1 MTASR
6 ILKKILKVLMIIIM
20 SVLALAGI
28 FLIFIHLPVGRK
40 ITKNQVQKYLKNKLN
55 TEVRIGSI
63 DYSLPEWVE
72 IKNIYV
78 EDQKKDT
85 LLYGEELKVD
95 LKLLKLLRGN
105 TDIQKAYLKNIL
117 VNINRPEGE
126 TAFNFEF
133 IVNAF
138 TGNKKTTANPD
149 TAALKLTL
157 DHLILDRVAVRFKD
171 VPGGNSFVTKI
182 DSLDATLTRFQP
194 DRLQFDITKFYANGI
209 DFFMGMT
216 KPTLVDSTS
225 FNSGNAAAP
234 TSNSLWITAGNFNLA
249 NIDVAIDDEV
259 SGMFYSN
266 DVHRLK
272 LTNATLDLAGYK
284 GIADSLVLDSSRVKF
299 VSPKIPDDKVSTSA
313 PAPWLF
319 KAKLGLLTHNSFQF
333 DDNNV
338 VATGGLDFS
347 HLDLSDIR
355 ARIEDFQYS
364 DSLTKAN
371 IYTLALKDKSG
382 FVLDSGRVDMLF
394 TDTILSAQNLFL
406 KTAGSVLQNGIEIR
420 YDSLGAITSHPE
432 NTLITANFNNSQIAF
447 NDLHLVFPFLK
458 ETFPPATFA
467 NQVVRINTELRGTL
481 KRVYLPHIQLS
492 GLSGSTVN
500 ARGTLF
506 NLNNPEKFSYD
517 LVIINS
523 RILKQDMLRFIPPEN
538 LSQFQQLPPEFALSG
553 NIRGSKNDLD
563 GVIRASGNGIDFA
576 GKIALNNISNPERLE
591 YDVTMERG
599 TFSRDFIMG
608 FIPAGTLPE
617 GFQIPE
623 RIVAEGMIGGSTN
636 DVKADARL
644 QTSFGNA
651 SVKGFLKNYSDP
663 QKANY
668 DLDINLVNFDL
679 GKLSGQDSL
688 VGEATGHV
696 LAKGTGLDYKTMVAD
711 LSGDIRRVELN
722 GYDYNNIVADIK
734 LNRGEF
740 SAEGSVDDSAL
751 KLKTNLTGN
760 LSGDYPIVRGLLR
773 VDTARLN
780 ALGLYP
786 DSLDL
791 AFTAEID
798 ADNLRPRQ
806 MAARLLIDSINF
818 KLRNERYPL
827 DSILLQ
833 ASSLNGVDSI
843 TLTSNV
849 ANGYVAGAFD
859 YDKVIPAIMQYVDSY
874 YDIGV
879 SDSSTY
885 PDQQINFSA
894 SIQSHPLISAFVPD
908 LTDYKG
914 LDLQGRFR
922 TADLDS
928 ALSLQARAAQ
938 IQYGTNSFT
947 NALVDIKSQDGKIN
961 YAASADTISAAG
973 KYFYG
978 TRVNGNAL
986 KDSLVISAVTQDE
999 SKRDWFGVKGSV
1011 GTKDGTY
1018 TISLRDTVLMN
1029 YEYWEV
1035 APDNYIRYGD
1045 EGIIVHNL
1053 SLTSDTAR
1061 LIVKSQEE
1069 IPNSAID
1076 VSVDN
1081 FNIRSI
1087 SSFINPDT
1095 LFMEGILDSRLTID
1109 DLDNQVPTFTGYAYV
1124 SGFKMMGQPI
1134 GELEFYAAN
1143 RSDELVST
1151 RIYLTG
1157 NGNDV
1162 SASANY
1168 NLVSEVLDAKVDV
1181 TRLNAATLTGLSAG
1195 QLKYASGSIRGNMDI
1210 YGLIGDPH
1218 WNGQLNFDTTRFA
1231 LTEFGAPYQV
1241 NDQQITLAYPN
1252 IRLDNFTISD
1262 SLGNEMKV
1270 NGDVTARTLTRY
1282 DFDLG
1287 VKADDF
1293 IVLNVQKAIAN
1304 ELYGFASVDADI
1316 HIGGNSEAPDIEGD
1330 VLLNDNSD
1338 VTIVLPERNFDKDA
1352 SKSIVRFVDMDTM
1365 GILQPG
1371 TGFSEKEASGPVFAK
1386 FLNYNLNLEVR
1397 KDAIM
1402 RIIVDPVTGDEMV
1415 VQGDAQLNAGVD
1427 PGGNIVL
1434 AGNYILDKG
1443 SYVLNYQ
1450 FLQRRFNLQKGST
1463 ITFVGEP
1470 MNARV
1475 DVTAEYIA
1483 NSSSRDLLANEVTSA
1498 DPALA
1503 NSFNQ
1508 KIPFR
1513 VIMHLTGVLSQPTI
1527 KFDIQLPDEESNIRI
1542 HPDLKATI
1550 ESKLAQIRGDESA
1563 TNKQVFSLLLF
1574 NRFISEQSSDFFKG
1588 NENGFND
1595 LARQSVSQFLS
1606 SALNEIANDLIKG
1619 VDIDLSLNS
1628 YQDYS
1633 GLGSSQRTD
1642 LNLQLS
1648 KSFMNDRLVVTVGK
1662 NFGIEG
1668 TNPAS
1673 KAEGKNS
1680 YIPDL
1685 TVAYKLS
1692 RDGRYMLR
1700 AYRRNQ
1706 FEVILDGYVVETGI
1720 GFVLTMDYDKFR
1732 ELFRK
1737 RKK

>member
-1 MTASR
+1 
-6 ILKKILKVLMIIIM
+6 MIFIV
-20 SVLALAGI
+20 SVLALAG
-28 FLIFIHLPVGRK
+28 LLVIFIHMPAGRK
-40 ITKNQVQKYLKNKLN
+40 ITKNQVQKFLKSKLN

-63 DYSLPEWVE
+63 DYSLPKWVE

-95 LKLLKLLRGN
+95 LKLFKLLRGN
-105 TDIQKAYLKNIL
+105 TDIQKAYLKNVLI
-117 VNINRPEGE
+117 NINRSESDS
-126 TAFNFEF
+126 AFNFDF

-138 TGNKKTTANPD
+138 TGNKKATANPD

-157 DHLILDRVAVRFKD
+157 DHLVLDRVAVRFKD
-171 VPGGNSFVTKI
+171 LYGGNSFVTKI

-194 DRLQFDITKFYANGI
+194 DRLQFDITKFDASGI
-209 DFFMGMT
+209 DFFMSMT
-216 KPTLVDSTS
+216 KPSLPDTTSVSDGSSTPS
-225 FNSGNAAAP
+225 
-234 TSNSLWITAGNFNLA
+234 TSNSLWLTAGKFDLR
-249 NIDVAIDDEV
+249 NIDVAIDDNV

-266 DVHRLK
+266 DVHRLA
-272 LTNATLDLAGYK
+272 LTNAVLDLATYR

-299 VSPKIPDDKVSTSA
+299 VAPKIQDNKEETSE

-319 KAKLGLLTHNSFQF
+319 KAKVGLLNNNQFQYN
-333 DDNNV
+333 DNNV
-338 VATGGLDFS
+338 TPTGGLDFS
-347 HLDLSDIR
+347 HMDVSGIN
-355 ARIEDFQYS
+355 ARIEDFLFS

-371 IYTLALKDKSG
+371 VYTLALQEKNG
-382 FVLDSGRVDMLF
+382 FVLDSGRVDLAF
-394 TDTILSAQNLFL
+394 SDTLLSATNLFL

-420 YDSLGAITSHPE
+420 YDSIEAMATHPE
-432 NTLITANFNNSQIAF
+432 NTLITANFNNSKIAF
-447 NDLHLVFPFLK
+447 NDLYQVLPFLK
-458 ETFPPATFA
+458 ETFSPASFS
-467 NQVVRINTELRGTL
+467 NQVVHINTELRGTMQ
-481 KRVYLPHIQLS
+481 RVYLPHIQLS
-492 GLSGSTVN
+492 GLSGSSVN

-506 NLNNPEKFSYD
+506 NLNDAERFSYD
-517 LVIINS
+517 LVILNS
-523 RILKQDMLRFIPPEN
+523 RILKQDLLRFIPPEN
-538 LSQFQQLPPEFALSG
+538 LAQFQQLPPFFSLSG
-553 NIRGSKNDLD
+553 NLRGNSNNLD
-563 GVIRASGNGIDFA
+563 AVVRATGSGIDFA
-576 GKIALNNISNPERLE
+576 GKIALDNISDPAKLK
-591 YDVTMERG
+591 YDVVMQRG
-599 TFSRDFIMG
+599 TFSKNFITG

-617 GFQIPE
+617 GFQIPDQ
-623 RIVAEGMIGGSTN
+623 IVAEGMIGGGVN
-636 DVKADARL
+636 DLKADARL

-651 SVKGFLKNYSDP
+651 SVKGYLKNYSDP
-663 QKANY
+663 QNAVY
-668 DLDINLVNFDL
+668 DVNMNLVNFDL
-679 GKLSGQDSL
+679 GKLTGQDSL
-688 VGEATGHV
+688 VGKLTGNIV
-696 LAKGTGLDYKTMVAD
+696 AKGTGFDYKTMVAD
-711 LSGDIRRVELN
+711 LAGNIQEVELK
-722 GYDYNNIVADIK
+722 GYNYKNIIADVN
-734 LNRGEF
+734 LNRGDF
-740 SAEGSVDDSAL
+740 DAQASIDDPAL
-751 KLKTNLTGN
+751 RLNADLAGN
-760 LSGDYPIVRGLLR
+760 LSGEYPVVEGMMR
-773 VDTARLN
+773 VDTARLY

-786 DSLDL
+786 DSLDV
-791 AFTAEID
+791 AFTANINAND
-798 ADNLRPRQ
+798 LKPRQ
-806 MAARLLIDSINF
+806 LDAKLLIDSISF
-818 KLRNERYPL
+818 KLRNEKYPL

-833 ASSLNGVDSI
+833 ASSLNGIDSI
-843 TLTSNV
+843 TLSSNV
-849 ANGYVAGAFD
+849 ANAFASGAFD
-859 YDKVIPAIMQYVDSY
+859 YDLVIPAIVQYIDGY
-874 YDIGV
+874 YDIGAN
-879 SDSSTY
+879 DSTTY
-885 PDQQINFSA
+885 PDQQVKFAAKIE
-894 SIQSHPLISAFVPD
+894 SHPLISAFVPD
-908 LTDYKG
+908 LKTYR
-914 LDLQGRFR
+914 DLNLEGSFR
-922 TADLDS
+922 SADTDS
-928 ALSLQARAAQ
+928 AFNFRANAGN
-938 IQYGTNSFT
+938 IAYGNNTVA
-947 NALVDIKSQDGKIN
+947 NAIVDVRSRNGRIE
-961 YAASADTISAAG
+961 YAASTDTLSAAG
-973 KYFYG
+973 KMFYG
-978 TRVNGNAL
+978 TRIQGNAVN
-986 KDSLVISAVTQDE
+986 DSLVLSAITQDE
-999 SKRDWFGVKGSV
+999 NKKDWFGLKGSL
-1011 GTKDGTY
+1011 GTTNGAY
-1018 TISLRDTVLMN
+1018 TFSLRDTALLN
-1029 YEYWEV
+1029 YEKWEV
-1035 APDNYIRYGD
+1035 APDNYIRYGED
-1045 EGIIVHNL
+1045 GIIVHNFAL
-1053 SLTSDTAR
+1053 SSDTAR
-1061 LIVKSQEE
+1061 LIIKSQEE

-1087 SSFINPDT
+1087 SSFINADT
-1095 LFMEGILDSRLTID
+1095 LFMEGTMDSRLTID
-1109 DLDNQVPTFTGYAYV
+1109 DLNNQVPTFTGYAYV
-1124 SGFKMMGQPI
+1124 SGFKMMSQPI
-1134 GELEFYAAN
+1134 GDLEFYAAN

-1157 NGNDV
+1157 NENDV

-1168 NLVSEVLDAKVDV
+1168 NLVSEVVDAKVNI
-1181 TRLNAATLTGLSAG
+1181 TKLNAATLTGLSAG
-1195 QLKYASGSIRGNMDI
+1195 QLKYASGNIRGNMDI
-1210 YGLIGDPH
+1210 YGLVGNPH
-1218 WNGQLNFDTTRFA
+1218 WNGQLIFDTTRFA

-1241 NDQQITLAYPN
+1241 NDQQIRLSYPD
-1252 IRLDNFTISD
+1252 IRLNNFTIRD

-1270 NGDVTARTLTRY
+1270 NGNVTARTLTRY
-1282 DFDLG
+1282 DFDLD
-1287 VKADDF
+1287 VNADDF
-1293 IVLNVQKAIAN
+1293 IVLNVQRAIGN

-1316 HIGGNSEAPDIEGD
+1316 SIKGTSEAPDIQGD

-1352 SKSIVRFVDMDTM
+1352 SKSIVRFIDMDTM
-1365 GILQPG
+1365 AILQPG
-1371 TGFSEKEASGPVFAK
+1371 VGFSEKEVGGPSFAK

-1402 RIIVDPVTGDEMV
+1402 RIIIDPVTGDEMV

-1463 ITFVGEP
+1463 ITFAGEP

-1513 VIMHLTGVLSQPTI
+1513 VVMHLTGVLSQPTI
-1527 KFDIQLPDEESNIRI
+1527 KFDIQLPDEESNARI
-1542 HPDLKATI
+1542 NPDLRTTI
-1550 ESKLAQIRGDESA
+1550 ENKLAQIRGDESA

-1574 NRFISEQSSDFFKG
+1574 NRFVGEQSSDFFKG
-1588 NENGFND
+1588 NESGFND

-1606 SALNEIANDLIKG
+1606 SALNEIASDLIKG

-1633 GLGSSQRTD
+1633 GLGSRQRTD

-1668 TNPAS
+1668 ADPAA
-1673 KAEGKNS
+1673 KAGGRNS

-1706 FEVILDGYVVETGI
+1706 FEVILDGYVVETGV